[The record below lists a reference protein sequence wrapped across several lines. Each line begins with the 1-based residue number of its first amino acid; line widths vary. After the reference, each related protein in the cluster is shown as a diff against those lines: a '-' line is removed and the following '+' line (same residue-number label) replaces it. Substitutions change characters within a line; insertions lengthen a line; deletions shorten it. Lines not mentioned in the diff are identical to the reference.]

1 MKKKMIYL
9 APEVLIVDLD
19 HPNLLAGSGVSSNSY
34 VDTEYGGVDTGGT
47 LDPSARE
54 FEFDVTD
61 TKDNSD
67 EDDWMDE
74 EEDW

>member
-34 VDTEYGGVDTGGT
+34 VDTEYGGVDDTGSK
-47 LDPSARE
+47 DPAARLFDFVEEPTTNNE
-54 FEFDVTD
+54 FEDE
-61 TKDNSD
+61 
-67 EDDWMDE
+67 EDDDY
-74 EEDW
+74 EDF